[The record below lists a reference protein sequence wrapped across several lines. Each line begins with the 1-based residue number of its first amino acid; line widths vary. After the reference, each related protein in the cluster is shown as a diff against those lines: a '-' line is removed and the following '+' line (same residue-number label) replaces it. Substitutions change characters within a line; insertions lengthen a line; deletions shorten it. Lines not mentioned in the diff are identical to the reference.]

1 MNRTPAVLIV
11 TSKFGDGHVK
21 AAEAIKQAFEA
32 QGIDQVHIVDL
43 FAEVFP
49 RLNELSRRFYLNN
62 SSFAQEL
69 YGFIYETTS
78 KMKPDR
84 TLGKLLHS
92 LGKMKVRRLLDQLRP
107 DLIIH
112 TFPYLAA
119 AQISGEAGSQV
130 PVFTVLTDYVVH
142 GRWVHPYTTKYFTAS
157 SAMKQDLQAVG
168 VPGENIVVSGIP
180 IRQRFTQLLNREE
193 TLREHGLDSSRR
205 YFLLAAGAYGVLSN
219 IGGLI
224 RSILDN
230 SDYDLI
236 AVCGNN
242 HKLRAAMEAKF
253 NGDHRV
259 HVLGYT
265 DRMPELM
272 SFSDGLLTKAGGIT
286 LTEAMAKSL
295 PVIVYR
301 PLPGQEAGNAR
312 WLAGRNLID
321 VAKNEEEL
329 IAAIRRLEQP
339 VFREERKRVMR
350 EYAGNCS
357 SELIVDEALRAL
369 ELRQPVR
376 QSSPEYM
383 EGQAKTAHGY

>member
-1 MNRTPAVLIV
+1 MNRTPTVLIV

-32 QGIDQVHIVDL
+32 RGIDQVHIVDL

-62 SSFAQEL
+62 SPLAQEL

-84 TLGKLLHS
+84 TFGKLLHS
-92 LGKMKVRRLLDQLRP
+92 LGKMKVRRLLDKLRP

-119 AQISGEAGSQV
+119 AGISREAGGQV

-142 GRWVHPYTTKYFTAS
+142 GRWLHPYTTKYFTAS
-157 SAMKQDLQAVG
+157 SAMKQALQAAG
-168 VPGENIVVSGIP
+168 VPGESIVVSGIP
-180 IRQRFTQLLNREE
+180 IRRHFTQLLDREE
-193 TLREHGLDSSRR
+193 TLYEHGLDSTRR
-205 YFLLAAGAYGVLSN
+205 YFLIAAGAYGVLSN

-224 RSILDN
+224 QSILN
-230 SDYDLI
+230 HTDYDLI

-253 NGDHRV
+253 QGQDRV
-259 HVLGYT
+259 HLLGYT
-265 DRMPELM
+265 DKMHELM

-286 LTEAMAKSL
+286 LTEALAKSL

-312 WLAGRNLID
+312 WLAGRELID
-321 VAKNEEEL
+321 VANDEDQL
-329 IAAIRRLEQP
+329 IAAIRKLEQP
-339 VFREERKRVMR
+339 LYREERKRAMR
-350 EYAGNCS
+350 EYADKAS
-357 SELIVDEALRAL
+357 SDLIVDEALRAL
-369 ELRQPVR
+369 ELHHPARQT
-376 QSSPEYM
+376 SPEFK